1 MSDCLAKNSLG
12 SERSSKWDII
22 KFIMIFLVVIGH
34 AADYYTSD
42 SEKMK
47 SLFFFIYTFHMPV
60 FIFISGLFAKR
71 TVNEKR
77 KDKIAGYLVLY
88 LLFKIFVF
96 AYKSILT
103 GRPKFS
109 LLTESAV
116 PWFMLALFWFAAITI
131 ILKDFSP
138 KFVLPVSIALAC
150 IVGYDSEIGDFLAL
164 SRVIV
169 YYPFYYAGYIA
180 DAKKLE
186 EICKNKILKV
196 GSAFILTAFALFV
209 FIFNDKVYWLRPLL
223 TGRNPFSALGEF
235 SDYGFILRLVYY
247 AAVAVICF
255 AIIAVTPDKTPF
267 GIIPK
272 LGQRTLSVYFFHSFV
287 FYVVYTYVDGKAF
300 FNSIFPSG
308 AGWVIIPLSVII
320 TLFLSLKPFS
330 DFLSFFAV
338 LPYKSKTEK

>member
-1 MSDCLAKNSLG
+1 M
-12 SERSSKWDII
+12 
-22 KFIMIFLVVIGH
+22 
-34 AADYYTSD
+34 
-42 SEKMK
+42 
-47 SLFFFIYTFHMPV
+47 
-60 FIFISGLFAKR
+60 
-71 TVNEKR
+71 
-77 KDKIAGYLVLY
+77 
-88 LLFKIFVF
+88 
-96 AYKSILT
+96 
-103 GRPKFS
+103 
-109 LLTESAV
+109 
-116 PWFMLALFWFAAITI
+116 
-131 ILKDFSP
+131 
-138 KFVLPVSIALAC
+138 
-150 IVGYDSEIGDFLAL
+150 
-164 SRVIV
+164 
-169 YYPFYYAGYIA
+169 GYIA

-196 GSAFILTAFALFV
+196 ASAFILTAYALFV

-272 LGQRTLSVYFFHSFV
+272 LGQRTISVYFFHNFAL
-287 FYVVYTYVDGKAF
+287 YIIYTYTDGKAF

-308 AGWVIIPLSVII
+308 AGWVIIPISVII
-320 TLFLSLKPFS
+320 TLFFSLKPFS